1 MLNNFVTA
9 GRFFLMIAG
18 ELVLLFIAVS
28 FFIGMLTGH
37 LPPSR
42 VRDFLSNRLTWVQY
56 LLGSGLVLFYG
67 F

>member
-18 ELVLLFIAVS
+18 EFVLIFVAVS
-28 FFIGMLTGH
+28 FIVRILMEY

-42 VRDFLSNRLTWVQY
+42 IRDFLSNRLTWVQY
-56 LLGSGLVLFYG
+56 LLGSGLGAVL
-67 F
+67 